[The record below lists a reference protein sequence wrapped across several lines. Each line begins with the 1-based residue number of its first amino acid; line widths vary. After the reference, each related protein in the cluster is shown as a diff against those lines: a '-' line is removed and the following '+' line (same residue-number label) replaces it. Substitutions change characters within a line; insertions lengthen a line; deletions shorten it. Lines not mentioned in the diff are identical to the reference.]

1 MAPPAFPSRTLAD
14 RPVPAPAIE
23 TAGQVPAMTGTIT
36 AMAHWYADGL
46 IHRAAIGIIPAVMAK
61 CYPAG
66 SMSMAFGIS

>member
-1 MAPPAFPSRTLAD
+1 MAPPAFPSITMAD

-23 TAGQVPAMTGTIT
+23 TAGQVPATTGTIT

-61 CYPAG
+61 CLRVG
-66 SMSMAFGIS
+66 RMSMASGIS